1 MSPQNKISIRLSSYF
16 ILPRRETDLFIT
28 TTSRRQAVL
37 LRISISS
44 TRDALPWRTVST
56 YLALSLHLYL
66 NLFVL
71 CCVLFRVITIAH
83 FVFAFSALY
92 LVCVPCEDP
101 CLLRVIY
108 RHCILVIVDH
118 LRQLCTYFVCVSLC
132 PCGKLWT
139 SLIILFNSR
148 VVSVWRQKRWL
159 ISIRQEL

>member
-16 ILPRRETDLFIT
+16 ILPRRETDLVTT

-44 TRDALPWRTVST
+44 ARDALPWRTVST

-83 FVFAFSALY
+83 CIFIQYPCTL
-92 LVCVPCEDP
+92 CVHCEDP

-108 RHCILVIVDH
+108 GHCILVIVDH

-132 PCGKLWT
+132 PFGKLWI

-148 VVSVWRQKRWL
+148 GVVNVSRQKRWL
-159 ISIRQEL
+159 IIIRQEL